1 MLYFD
6 AMITLKLT
14 PTNYLVVKSYD
25 KQKYGIKDMIMIYSL
40 LLPTVH
46 IIIVQTYNQIL
57 YHYWFNAKLFF
68 YSAVFSQQG
77 YQEISAS
84 SLWPIF
90 SFQIHL

>member
-14 PTNYLVVKSYD
+14 ATNYLVLKSND
-25 KQKYGIKDMIMIYSL
+25 EQKYCVEDTMIFTAIA
-40 LLPTVH
+40 VH

-57 YHYWFNAKLFF
+57 YHCWFNAKLSF